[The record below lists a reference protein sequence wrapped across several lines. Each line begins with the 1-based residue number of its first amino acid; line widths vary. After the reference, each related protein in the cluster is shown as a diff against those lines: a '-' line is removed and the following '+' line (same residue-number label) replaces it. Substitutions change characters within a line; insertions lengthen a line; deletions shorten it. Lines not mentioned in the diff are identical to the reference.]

1 MCIYVCVYI
10 NTYIYAYVFICT
22 HTIPPYKMKE
32 KTPLTITAKNV
43 KCLGINLIRNIQ
55 SLYEENF
62 KMFLQN
68 LKVDLNK

>member
-1 MCIYVCVYI
+1 MHI
-10 NTYIYAYVFICT
+10 
-22 HTIPPYKMKE
+22 HPYKMKE

-43 KCLGINLIRNIQ
+43 KCLGINLIRNMQ

-62 KMFLQN
+62 NKMFLQN